1 MDTNAMRELTSA
13 IHELDKR
20 IDVSFAKLE
29 KDHEFVRELI
39 LSNKKETAELEERVQ
54 TQEQQIIALEKQVI
68 EDHAVQNTK
77 IRNRT
82 VLFAAVGL
90 LVAIAEGL
98 AIWLAFFK

>member
-1 MDTNAMRELTSA
+1 MDAMHELTIA
-13 IHELDKR
+13 IHELDKK

-29 KDHEFVRELI
+29 KDHEFVRQLI
-39 LSNKKETAELEERVQ
+39 LFNKKETAELEEKVKA
-54 TQEQQIIALEKQVI
+54 QEQQIITLEKQMI

-82 VLFAAVGL
+82 IAFAGVGL
-90 LVAIAEGL
+90 LIAIAEAA

>member
-1 MDTNAMRELTSA
+1 MDTHAMHELTSA
-13 IHELDKR
+13 IHELDKK

-39 LSNKKETAELEERVQ
+39 LSNKRETAELEEKVKS
-54 TQEQQIIALEKQVI
+54 QEQQIIVLEKQMI

-82 VLFAAVGL
+82 ILFAGIGL
-90 LVAIAEGL
+90 FVAIAEAT
-98 AIWLAFFK
+98 AIWMAFFK

>member
-1 MDTNAMRELTSA
+1 MDAMHELTNAF
-13 IHELDKR
+13 HELDKK

-39 LSNKKETAELEERVQ
+39 LSNKKETADLEKKVE
-54 TQEQQIIALEKQVI
+54 TQEQQIIALEKQMI

-82 VLFAAVGL
+82 IAFAGVGL
-90 LVAIAEGL
+90 LIAVAEAA

>member
-1 MDTNAMRELTSA
+1 MDAMHELTNAF
-13 IHELDKR
+13 HKLDKK

-39 LSNKKETAELEERVQ
+39 LSHKKETADLEKKVE
-54 TQEQQIIALEKQVI
+54 TQEQQIIALEKQMI

-82 VLFAAVGL
+82 IIFAGVGL
-90 LVAIAEGL
+90 LIAVAEAT

>member
-1 MDTNAMRELTSA
+1 MMDAMHELTSA
-13 IHELDKR
+13 FHELDKK

-39 LSNKKETAELEERVQ
+39 LSNKKETADLEKKVE

-82 VLFAAVGL
+82 IAFAGVGL
-90 LVAIAEGL
+90 LIAVAEAA

>member
-1 MDTNAMRELTSA
+1 MDAMHELTSA
-13 IHELDKR
+13 FHELDKK

-39 LSNKKETAELEERVQ
+39 LSNKKETADLEKKVE
-54 TQEQQIIALEKQVI
+54 TQEQQIIALEKQMI

-82 VLFAAVGL
+82 IAFAGVGL
-90 LVAIAEGL
+90 LIAIAEAA

>member
-1 MDTNAMRELTSA
+1 MHELTNA

-29 KDHEFVRELI
+29 KDHEFTRELI
-39 LSNKKETAELEERVQ
+39 LSNKKETAELEDRVQ
-54 TQEQQIIALEKQVI
+54 KQEQQIIALEKQMI

-82 VLFAAVGL
+82 VVFAGVGL

-98 AIWLAFFK
+98 AIWMAFFK

>member
-1 MDTNAMRELTSA
+1 MDAMHELTSA
-13 IHELDKR
+13 FHELDKK

-39 LSNKKETAELEERVQ
+39 LSNKKETADLEEKVE
-54 TQEQQIIALEKQVI
+54 TQEQQIIILEKQMI

-82 VLFAAVGL
+82 IAFAGVGL
-90 LVAIAEGL
+90 LIAVAEAA

>member
-1 MDTNAMRELTSA
+1 MDAMHELTSA
-13 IHELDKR
+13 FHELDKK

-39 LSNKKETAELEERVQ
+39 LLNKKDMAELEEKS
-54 TQEQQIIALEKQVI
+54 EAHEEKIIALEKQMI

-82 VLFAAVGL
+82 IAFAGVGL
-90 LVAIAEGL
+90 LIAVAEAA

>member
-1 MDTNAMRELTSA
+1 MDAMHELTSA
-13 IHELDKR
+13 FHELDKK

-39 LSNKKETAELEERVQ
+39 LSNKKETADLEKKVE
-54 TQEQQIIALEKQVI
+54 TQEQQIIALEKQMI

-82 VLFAAVGL
+82 IAFAGVGL
-90 LVAIAEGL
+90 LIAVAEAA

>member
-1 MDTNAMRELTSA
+1 MDTNAMHELTSA

-39 LSNKKETAELEERVQ
+39 LSNKRETAELEEKVES
-54 TQEQQIIALEKQVI
+54 QEQQIIVLEKQMI

-82 VLFAAVGL
+82 IVFAGIGL
-90 LVAIAEGL
+90 LVAIAEAT
-98 AIWLAFFK
+98 AIWIAFFK

>member
-1 MDTNAMRELTSA
+1 MDTNAMHELTSA

-39 LSNKKETAELEERVQ
+39 LSNKKETAELEERVEKQ
-54 TQEQQIIALEKQVI
+54 DEQITNLEKQMI

-82 VLFAAVGL
+82 ILFAAVGV
-90 LVAIAEGL
+90 LVAVAEAA